1 MKKNRH
7 GSATTEIVSDCEVKT
22 QRSFDAPM
30 TLVFD
35 AMTKPEHVRRHFS
48 PDPEPLHIC
57 EIDLRVGGDYH
68 YAWYAPN
75 GYECVFRG
83 TFLELK
89 PPKRLVATWRFEGW
103 PDDEAIETMTLSE
116 VDGVT
121 TMTDILRFKDR
132 SHLGDHFQ
140 GDSRGMQTS
149 FDQLEDLIA
158 TLQAS

>member
-1 MKKNRH
+1 
-7 GSATTEIVSDCEVKT
+7 
-22 QRSFDAPM
+22 
-30 TLVFD
+30 
-35 AMTKPEHVRRHFS
+35 
-48 PDPEPLHIC
+48 LHIC

-83 TFLELK
+83 TFLELE